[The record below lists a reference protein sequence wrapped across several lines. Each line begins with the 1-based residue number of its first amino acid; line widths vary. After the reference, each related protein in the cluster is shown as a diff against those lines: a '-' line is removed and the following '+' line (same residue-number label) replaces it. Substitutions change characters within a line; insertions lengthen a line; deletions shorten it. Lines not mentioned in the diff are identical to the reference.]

1 MRGKLIVIEGTD
13 GSGKA
18 TQSKE
23 LLSRLKGEGFNV
35 RKVDYPNYQSQSSA
49 LVKMYLSGE
58 FGNRPE
64 DVNAYAAS
72 AFYAVDRIASYKRD
86 WEEFYLH
93 GGLVIADRYTTSNMI
108 HQAAKIKDQAEKEAY
123 LNWLWDFE
131 FTKCGLPI
139 PDKVIFLAMPP
150 VVSQELMRGRENKT
164 GTSKDIHEQSSDY
177 QAYCFD
183 NACAIANAYHWHKV
197 DCVRQEKIKT
207 IEQIHNE
214 IYQVIA
220 EIVGRV

>member
-18 TQSKE
+18 TQSGQ
-23 LLSRLKGEGFNV
+23 LAARLAAEGFKV

-72 AFYAVDRIASYKRD
+72 AFYAVDRIASYKKE
-86 WEEFYLH
+86 WEEFYLS
-93 GGLVIADRYTTSNMI
+93 GGIIIADRYTTSNMI
-108 HQAAKIKDQAEKEAY
+108 HQAAKIKDSAEKERY
-123 LNWLWDFE
+123 LEWLWDFE

-139 PDKVIFLAMPP
+139 PDKVFFLAMPP
-150 VVSQELMRGRENKT
+150 AVSQELMRGRENKA
-164 GTSKDIHEQSSDY
+164 GNDKDIHEQNSEYLS
-177 QAYCFD
+177 YCFT
-183 NACAIANAYHWHKV
+183 NACDIAVKFNWHRV
-197 DCVRQEKIKT
+197 DCTHSGQIKT
-207 IEQIHNE
+207 IDEIHNE
-214 IYQVIA
+214 INLA
-220 EIVGRV
+220 VGKLIGRA